1 MTAQHT
7 KEIKLL
13 EQQLAKQAKDL
24 EKLRLVETEL
34 KKEASTFA
42 VLLGSPPAHIDLQ
55 GSMPHLKL
63 LQKSRSDTASQEPK
77 KSGLTSIAQ
86 LKHAKEQLSLLP
98 SLKKKF
104 LDLVDEHATSK
115 TRYTTS
121 MDSLRSELAESEK
134 RLKRSQAEEARL
146 SAENLAKTREVGRLG
161 DELGSVR
168 AEKSKVEEDLKSKQR
183 EYEAEKS
190 AREEAETLIEV
201 ERDHFA
207 EQQAW
212 LRKQAKALSANAS
225 AALAV
230 QKQHHEVRCEKLQ
243 DRALAAEHRA
253 LRAERKALEKQDQ
266 ITRLVDLVVV
276 LEEEKAFLSEQLEDL
291 QEEIEE
297 RELQRLQ
304 DANLWKKHAAEA
316 VERLAEAMED
326 LEDVWNNATEEAELA
341 EQEIRWLSDSLR
353 CEEEQVGHLKG
364 VEEEVVALSMQKTE
378 QAQEIAT
385 LQSDVDSAY
394 TSISEKDDKLHELET
409 AFAKSHEDCTTTQE
423 ELASARAEIADVERR
438 LSSTEHHLDQALHTL
453 QTSEGRNEAL
463 LAEVAGLHEDLMDY
477 IALQETHGELCKTID
492 RLTRTSSLAQEDADE
507 LARIN
512 ADLVGHSNP
521 SQKIR
526 HLDRLRTD
534 LAEIKKVSRCRFSQ
548 SFVLLTSSR
557 RNMFRHSPS

>member
-34 KKEASTFA
+34 KKEASMFA
-42 VLLGSPPAHIDLQ
+42 VLARHSSCSCLSTGANAALEAATKAEVRYSFADLEQ
-55 GSMPHLKL
+55 G
-63 LQKSRSDTASQEPK
+63 D
-77 KSGLTSIAQ
+77 LTIVAQ
-86 LKHAKEQLSLLP
+86 LKHAKDQLSLLP
-98 SLKKKF
+98 CLKKKF

-121 MDSLRSELAESEK
+121 MDSLRSEIAESEK

-161 DELGSVR
+161 DELGRVR

-183 EYEAEKS
+183 DYEAEKV
-190 AREEAETLIEV
+190 AREEAETLYEV
-201 ERDHFA
+201 EREHFA
-207 EQQAW
+207 DQQAW

-225 AALAV
+225 AALAL
-230 QKQHHEVRCEKLQ
+230 QKQHNEARCGTLQ
-243 DRALAAEHRA
+243 DQALAAEYRA

-266 ITRLVDLVVV
+266 IARLVDLVIV
-276 LEEEKAFLSEQLEDL
+276 LEEEKAFLSEQADDL

-304 DANLWKKHAAEA
+304 DSNLSKKHAGEA
-316 VERLAEAMED
+316 VERCAEAMED
-326 LEDVWNNATEEAELA
+326 LEDVRNNATEEAELA
-341 EQEIRWLSDSLR
+341 EQEVRWLSVTLR
-353 CEEEQVGHLKG
+353 CEEEQVEHLKG

-378 QAQEIAT
+378 QAQEIVT
-385 LQSDVDSAY
+385 LRSDLDSTY
-394 TSISEKDDKLHELET
+394 TSVSEKDDQLHQLE
-409 AFAKSHEDCTTTQE
+409 AALIKSQEDCTTTQE
-423 ELASARAEIADVERR
+423 ELASVRAEVADVERR
-438 LSSTEHHLDQALHTL
+438 LSSTEHRLDQALHTL

-463 LAEVAGLHEDLMDY
+463 SAEVAGLHKDLMDY
-477 IALQETHGELCKTID
+477 IALQETHGEFCKTIE

-534 LAEIKKVSRCRFSQ
+534 LAEIKKVRGCGCFQ
-548 SFVLLTSSR
+548 
-557 RNMFRHSPS
+557 